1 MRRSLQPL
9 FLFGLIFV
17 TFSSHPPTEPCA
29 LDDVAF
35 RAEYQELHHQIAR
48 QPDRKRALPEAKR
61 QKAAAKMASG
71 DSAAAGAAGSDAAAA
86 AAAAVAASSS
96 SSSSSS
102 SSAAA
107 SADAESSEPTSI
119 LHIKNPYDYQGRS
132 FLFPPA
138 GHRARPPDQCFLPKY
153 SGERGKEVGRLLHQY
168 KGHERAVSAIRFF
181 PGTGHLLLSAGM
193 DSKVKLWGVGGLH
206 GYSCIRTY
214 LAHTQVREV

>member
-1 MRRSLQPL
+1 
-9 FLFGLIFV
+9 
-17 TFSSHPPTEPCA
+17 SSHPPTEPCA

-86 AAAAVAASSS
+86 AAASSS

-107 SADAESSEPTSI
+107 STDAESSEPTSI

-193 DSKVKLWGVGGLH
+193 D
-206 GYSCIRTY
+206 
-214 LAHTQVREV
+214 